1 VNLLPERSET
11 AKRRQEQRERE
22 RIERN
27 MGRVYRKHGP
37 KEVIRRYG
45 PEGLKYLQ
53 KKALLESPVSGQSES
68 SEELEKPSKPP
79 ITGNPELDLEYGE
92 VGETMGEKLG
102 ELLFG
107 RKKKKS

>member
-1 VNLLPERSET
+1 MPERSET

-27 MGRVYRKHGP
+27 IGRVYRKHGP
-37 KEVIRRYG
+37 EEVIHRYG
-45 PEGLKYLQ
+45 PEGLMYL
-53 KKALLESPVSGQSES
+53 KKKDLLKSTVSETSEPQV
-68 SEELEKPSKPP
+68 EAEKPSKTPV
-79 ITGNPELDLEYGE
+79 TGILELDLEHGE

-107 RKKKKS
+107 KKKKKS